1 VDSIQFVLV
10 GGEWKVLSFTTQY
23 ETSTLPLPPV

>member
-1 VDSIQFVLV
+1 VLV
-10 GGEWKVLSFTTQY
+10 GNDWKLLSFTTQY